1 MKQNK
6 SVLIIFLSLILSC
19 FFLSGEV
26 FAYKKS
32 DLKKLRDTKKCIKC
46 DLSGANL
53 QYTNLNG
60 ANLSETNLNK
70 ANLNKANLNKANL
83 NKANLNKANL
93 RRALLTGAD
102 LRSANLNKAKL
113 TGADLTGAILSG
125 AILKDSILS
134 WAKLV
139 DADLT
144 GADLRG
150 ANLTGTNLKN
160 ANLTEIIIDKKAI
173 STNEFVEKLVGGKIV
188 EKSLSIK
195 IVTGILYRDTP
206 RTKWIE
212 GGKKW
217 FRSGN
222 EYTQGK
228 YEGEIVNG
236 FPEGQGTM
244 IFPDGSK
251 HVG

>member
-6 SVLIIFLSLILSC
+6 SVLIMFLSLILSF
-19 FFLSGEV
+19 FFLSGEL

-53 QYTNLNG
+53 QYTNL
-60 ANLSETNLNK
+60 SETNLNK
-70 ANLNKANLNKANL
+70 ANL
-83 NKANLNKANL
+83 
-93 RRALLTGAD
+93 RRSDLTGAD
-102 LRSANLNKAKL
+102 LTGANLNKAKL
-113 TGADLTGAILSG
+113 TGADLTGAILGG

-173 STNEFVEKLVGGKIV
+173 STNKFVEKLVGVKPVVVV
-188 EKSLSIK
+188 EKPSLGK
-195 IVTGILYRDTP
+195 VETGV
-206 RTKWIE
+206 
-212 GGKKW
+212 GKRKV
-217 FRSGN
+217 
-222 EYTQGK
+222 EKQ
-228 YEGEIVNG
+228 
-236 FPEGQGTM
+236 
-244 IFPDGSK
+244 
-251 HVG
+251 

>member
-6 SVLIIFLSLILSC
+6 SVLIMFLSLILSF
-19 FFLSGEV
+19 FFLSGEL

-53 QYTNLNG
+53 QFTNLSG
-60 ANLSETNLNK
+60 ANLQFTNLSG
-70 ANLNKANLNKANL
+70 ANL

-93 RRALLTGAD
+93 RRSDLTGAD
-102 LRSANLNKAKL
+102 LTGANLNKAKL
-113 TGADLTGAILSG
+113 TGADLTGAILGG

-139 DADLT
+139 DANLT

-173 STNEFVEKLVGGKIV
+173 STNKFVEKLVGVKPVVVV
-188 EKSLSIK
+188 EKPSLVK
-195 IVTGILYRDTP
+195 VETGV
-206 RTKWIE
+206 
-212 GGKKW
+212 GKRKV
-217 FRSGN
+217 
-222 EYTQGK
+222 EKQ
-228 YEGEIVNG
+228 
-236 FPEGQGTM
+236 
-244 IFPDGSK
+244 
-251 HVG
+251 

>member
-6 SVLIIFLSLILSC
+6 SVLIMFLSLILSF
-19 FFLSGEV
+19 FFLSGEL

-53 QYTNLNG
+53 QYTNL
-60 ANLSETNLNK
+60 SETNLNK
-70 ANLNKANLNKANL
+70 ANL
-83 NKANLNKANL
+83 
-93 RRALLTGAD
+93 RRSDLTGAD
-102 LRSANLNKAKL
+102 LTGANLNKAKL
-113 TGADLTGAILSG
+113 TGTDLTGAILGG

-139 DADLT
+139 DANLT

-173 STNEFVEKLVGGKIV
+173 STNKFVEKLVGVKPVVVV
-188 EKSLSIK
+188 EKPSLVK
-195 IVTGILYRDTP
+195 VETGV
-206 RTKWIE
+206 
-212 GGKKW
+212 GKRKV
-217 FRSGN
+217 
-222 EYTQGK
+222 EKQ
-228 YEGEIVNG
+228 
-236 FPEGQGTM
+236 
-244 IFPDGSK
+244 
-251 HVG
+251 

>member
-1 MKQNK
+1 MRQNK
-6 SVLIIFLSLILSC
+6 SVLIMFPSFILSF
-19 FFLSGEV
+19 FFLSGEL

-53 QYTNLNG
+53 HYT
-60 ANLSETNLNK
+60 NLSETNLNK
-70 ANLNKANLNKANL
+70 ANL
-83 NKANLNKANL
+83 
-93 RRALLTGAD
+93 RRSYLTGAD
-102 LRSANLNKAKL
+102 LTGANLNKAKL
-113 TGADLTGAILSG
+113 TGADLTGAILGG

-173 STNEFVEKLVGGKIV
+173 STNKFVEKLVGVKPVVVV
-188 EKSLSIK
+188 EKPSLVK
-195 IVTGILYRDTP
+195 VETGV
-206 RTKWIE
+206 
-212 GGKKW
+212 GKRKV
-217 FRSGN
+217 
-222 EYTQGK
+222 EKQ
-228 YEGEIVNG
+228 
-236 FPEGQGTM
+236 
-244 IFPDGSK
+244 
-251 HVG
+251 

>member
-6 SVLIIFLSLILSC
+6 SVLIMFLSLILSF
-19 FFLSGEV
+19 FFLSGEL

-53 QYTNLNG
+53 QFTNLSG
-60 ANLSETNLNK
+60 ANLQNANLKGANLRGANLRG
-70 ANLNKANLNKANL
+70 ANLNK
-83 NKANLNKANL
+83 
-93 RRALLTGAD
+93 T
-102 LRSANLNKAKL
+102 KL
-113 TGADLTGAILSG
+113 TGADLTGAILGG

-139 DADLT
+139 DANLT

-173 STNEFVEKLVGGKIV
+173 STNKFVEKLVGVKPVVVV
-188 EKSLSIK
+188 EKPSLVK
-195 IVTGILYRDTP
+195 VETGV
-206 RTKWIE
+206 
-212 GGKKW
+212 GKRKV
-217 FRSGN
+217 
-222 EYTQGK
+222 EKQ
-228 YEGEIVNG
+228 
-236 FPEGQGTM
+236 
-244 IFPDGSK
+244 
-251 HVG
+251 

>member
-6 SVLIIFLSLILSC
+6 SVLIMFLSLILSF
-19 FFLSGEV
+19 FFLSGEL

-53 QYTNLNG
+53 QFTNLSG
-60 ANLSETNLNK
+60 ANLQFTNLSGANLNKANLNKAILSETNLNK
-70 ANLNKANLNKANL
+70 ANL
-83 NKANLNKANL
+83 
-93 RRALLTGAD
+93 RRSDLTGAD
-102 LRSANLNKAKL
+102 LTGANLNKAKL
-113 TGADLTGAILSG
+113 TGADLTGAILGG

-139 DADLT
+139 DANLT

-173 STNEFVEKLVGGKIV
+173 STNKFVEKLVGVKPVVVV
-188 EKSLSIK
+188 EKPSLVK
-195 IVTGILYRDTP
+195 VETGVGKRKVENNKPTP
-206 RTKWIE
+206 
-212 GGKKW
+212 
-217 FRSGN
+217 SSPVSN
-222 EYTQGK
+222 
-228 YEGEIVNG
+228 
-236 FPEGQGTM
+236 P
-244 IFPDGSK
+244 
-251 HVG
+251 H

>member
-6 SVLIIFLSLILSC
+6 SVLIMFLSLILSF
-19 FFLSGEV
+19 FFLSGEL

-53 QYTNLNG
+53 QYTNL
-60 ANLSETNLNK
+60 SETNLN
-70 ANLNKANLNKANL
+70 N
-83 NKANLNKANL
+83 ANL
-93 RRALLTGAD
+93 RRSDLTGAD
-102 LRSANLNKAKL
+102 LTGANLNKAKL
-113 TGADLTGAILSG
+113 TGADLTGAILGG

-139 DADLT
+139 DANLT

-173 STNEFVEKLVGGKIV
+173 STNKFVEKLVGVKPVVVV
-188 EKSLSIK
+188 EKPSLEK
-195 IVTGILYRDTP
+195 VETGV
-206 RTKWIE
+206 
-212 GGKKW
+212 GKRKV
-217 FRSGN
+217 
-222 EYTQGK
+222 EKQ
-228 YEGEIVNG
+228 
-236 FPEGQGTM
+236 
-244 IFPDGSK
+244 
-251 HVG
+251 

>member
-6 SVLIIFLSLILSC
+6 SVLIMFLSLILLF
-19 FFLSGEV
+19 FFLSGEL

-53 QYTNLNG
+53 QFTNLSG
-60 ANLSETNLNK
+60 ANLQFTNLSGANLNKANLNKAILSETNLNK
-70 ANLNKANLNKANL
+70 ANL
-83 NKANLNKANL
+83 
-93 RRALLTGAD
+93 RRSD
-102 LRSANLNKAKL
+102 L

-139 DADLT
+139 DANLT

-173 STNEFVEKLVGGKIV
+173 STNKFVEKLVGVKPVVVV
-188 EKSLSIK
+188 EKPSLVK
-195 IVTGILYRDTP
+195 VETGV
-206 RTKWIE
+206 
-212 GGKKW
+212 GKRKV
-217 FRSGN
+217 
-222 EYTQGK
+222 EKQ
-228 YEGEIVNG
+228 
-236 FPEGQGTM
+236 
-244 IFPDGSK
+244 
-251 HVG
+251 

>member
-6 SVLIIFLSLILSC
+6 SVLIMFLSLILSF
-19 FFLSGEV
+19 FFLSGEL

-53 QYTNLNG
+53 QFTNLSG
-60 ANLSETNLNK
+60 ANLQFSNLSAANLNKANLNKAILSETNLNK
-70 ANLNKANLNKANL
+70 ANL
-83 NKANLNKANL
+83 
-93 RRALLTGAD
+93 RRSD
-102 LRSANLNKAKL
+102 L
-113 TGADLTGAILSG
+113 TGADLTGANLGG

-139 DADLT
+139 DANLT

-173 STNEFVEKLVGGKIV
+173 STNKFVEKLVGVKPVVVV
-188 EKSLSIK
+188 EKPSLVK
-195 IVTGILYRDTP
+195 VETGV
-206 RTKWIE
+206 
-212 GGKKW
+212 GKRKV
-217 FRSGN
+217 
-222 EYTQGK
+222 EKQ
-228 YEGEIVNG
+228 
-236 FPEGQGTM
+236 
-244 IFPDGSK
+244 
-251 HVG
+251 

>member
-6 SVLIIFLSLILSC
+6 SVLIMFLSLILSF
-19 FFLSGEV
+19 FFLSGEL

-53 QYTNLNG
+53 QFTNLSG
-60 ANLSETNLNK
+60 ANLQFTNLSG
-70 ANLNKANLNKANL
+70 ANLNKANLNKEIL
-83 NKANLNKANL
+83 IETNLNKANL
-93 RRALLTGAD
+93 RRSDLTG
-102 LRSANLNKAKL
+102 S
-113 TGADLTGAILSG
+113 DLTGAILGG

-139 DADLT
+139 DANLT

-173 STNEFVEKLVGGKIV
+173 STNKFVEKLVGVKPVVVV
-188 EKSLSIK
+188 EKPSLVK
-195 IVTGILYRDTP
+195 VETGV
-206 RTKWIE
+206 
-212 GGKKW
+212 GKRKV
-217 FRSGN
+217 
-222 EYTQGK
+222 EKQ
-228 YEGEIVNG
+228 
-236 FPEGQGTM
+236 
-244 IFPDGSK
+244 
-251 HVG
+251 

>member
-6 SVLIIFLSLILSC
+6 SVLIMFLSLILLF
-19 FFLSGEV
+19 FFLSGEL

-53 QYTNLNG
+53 QFTNLSG
-60 ANLSETNLNK
+60 
-70 ANLNKANLNKANL
+70 
-83 NKANLNKANL
+83 ANL

-102 LRSANLNKAKL
+102 LTGANLNKAKL
-113 TGADLTGAILSG
+113 TGADLTGAILGG

-134 WAKLV
+134 WVKLV
-139 DADLT
+139 DANLT

-173 STNEFVEKLVGGKIV
+173 STNKFVEKLVGVKPVVVV
-188 EKSLSIK
+188 EKPSLVK
-195 IVTGILYRDTP
+195 VETGV
-206 RTKWIE
+206 
-212 GGKKW
+212 GKRKV
-217 FRSGN
+217 
-222 EYTQGK
+222 EKQ
-228 YEGEIVNG
+228 
-236 FPEGQGTM
+236 
-244 IFPDGSK
+244 
-251 HVG
+251 